1 MENQRGREMLILI
14 MTEFQ
19 LSFFTTK
26 KENPSNIENY

>member
-1 MENQRGREMLILI
+1 MENQRGREMMIL